1 MSVASCGCSS
11 SLFLFNIVCT
21 GSTALTAVIFLLHS
35 PRRESVIA
43 RAPAERQCTLRG
55 LQGETARGACL
66 CVAKREREREGKGEN
81 ESTEALGKEKGMSL
95 ASRQASRQATAPASR
110 GARCKITFVFRFK
123 LTVAHRIS
131 RPLNALGMKCFLS
144 FHYI

>member
-1 MSVASCGCSS
+1 MMSVASCGCSS

-66 CVAKREREREGKGEN
+66 CVAKRE
-81 ESTEALGKEKGMSL
+81 KEKGMSL